1 MIAPSGG
8 VPGETWMEDSEGI
21 EREPLPE
28 PAAGLSG
35 VASVL
40 DGLPSPVFLKD
51 EHHRLVFVN
60 AAFCELMGRGR
71 NELVGR
77 SHADFVPPEEA
88 QAFAAKDDE
97 VLARGGVEENEEHLI
112 DAAGQRHTILT
123 RKTLHTDARGR
134 PLLLG
139 VISDITDLRRLGEER
154 LRSDEARWD
163 SERRLRLHVDLTP
176 VAVLEYDREFR
187 VTAWNPA
194 AESIFGWS
202 AREALGRHASFIV
215 AESAQARVREV
226 FRQLRTGANAAKRS
240 TNENVTRDGRTIVCD
255 WNNTSLVSSSGE
267 FIGVASMAMDITE
280 RTRALASLAE
290 REGRLQAILRTALD
304 GYYTVTAEGALVE
317 VNDAYCEMSGYRRE
331 ELLRM
336 RLSDLEAAEGPA
348 EIAAR
353 VERLKRSGGERFE
366 TRHRRKDGRVIDIE
380 ASVRFLAEGGGSFV
394 CFARDVTG
402 RKRAAD
408 ALRQSEE
415 RFRALIEKSSD
426 MIMVLDADSRFR
438 FWSQGAVDALG
449 WTLEERLGRPALELV
464 HEGDRQRM
472 EQALERV
479 LSQPSV
485 VSRDLLRHR
494 HKDGTWRELEAT
506 ARNLLEDPAVRG
518 VVLNTRDVTEQR
530 QLEEQFRQAQKL
542 ESIGRLAGGV
552 AHDFNNLLTVIL
564 SSAEALKEGFPVGS
578 STPLE
583 LADEIHAAGQRA
595 AQLTRQLLAFSR
607 KQAIAPAPVDL
618 NEVVRGIETLLRRV
632 LGEDVALVVRLE
644 PATSVV
650 RCDRNQVEQAI
661 LNLAI
666 NSRDAMPGGGTLTL
680 EAANVQVDERL
691 VAAHPFMR
699 AGPYCRLTVSD
710 SGVGMGP
717 EVKAHVFEPFF
728 TTKPQGKGTGLGLAT
743 VYGIV
748 KQAGGFILLS
758 RSEVGRGTSFDLY
771 FPLTAEPAPPAEE
784 PPSRSVQGT
793 ETILV
798 VEDDPQVRTVTVRSL
813 ASGGYQVR
821 VASCGLEALEVA
833 SRHAGPLEL
842 LLTDVIMPGLNGR
855 ALADEL
861 RRRRPGLRVLYM
873 SGYPQ
878 EVVSQARVLDS
889 GAEVLPKPFTAATLL
904 QAVRRVLDR
913 RPG

>member
-1 MIAPSGG
+1 
-8 VPGETWMEDSEGI
+8 MEDSEGTDQ
-21 EREPLPE
+21 EPIPESTSSLP
-28 PAAGLSG
+28 G
-35 VASVL
+35 VATLL
-40 DGLPSPVFLKD
+40 DCLPSPVFLKD
-51 EHHRLVFVN
+51 EHHRMVFVN
-60 AAFCELMGRGR
+60 AAFCEFMGRER
-71 NELVGR
+71 SELVGK
-77 SHADFVPPEEA
+77 SDADFVPSEEA
-88 QAFAAKDDE
+88 RAFAAKDDE
-97 VLARGGVEENEEHLI
+97 VLARGGVDENEEHI
-112 DAAGQRHTILT
+112 TDAAGRRHTIIT
-123 RKTLHTDARGR
+123 RKTLYTDERGR
-134 PLLLG
+134 TLLLG
-139 VISDITDLRRLGEER
+139 VISDITALRRVGDER
-154 LRSDEARWD
+154 RRADEARWN

-176 VAVLEYDREFR
+176 VAVIEYDQDLR

-202 AREALGRHASFIV
+202 AREALRRHASFIV
-215 AESAQARVREV
+215 AESAQAQVEEV
-226 FRQLRTGANAAKRS
+226 FRQLRSGASAGKRS
-240 TNENVTRDGRTIVCD
+240 ANENVTRDGRTIVCD
-255 WNNTSLVSSSGE
+255 WNNTSLFSSSGE

-280 RTRALASLAE
+280 RTRAQAAAAE

-304 GYYTVTAEGALVE
+304 GYYTVTTEGALVE
-317 VNDAYCEMSGYRRE
+317 VNDAYCEISGYRRE

-348 EIAAR
+348 DIVAR
-353 VERLKRSGGERFE
+353 VERLKHSGGERFE

-394 CFARDVTG
+394 CFVRDVTG
-402 RKRAAD
+402 RKRAAE

-426 MIMVLDADSRFR
+426 MIMVLDEDGRFR

-449 WTLEERLGRPALELV
+449 WSQEERLGRPALELV
-464 HEGDRQRM
+464 HEEDRQRV
-472 EQALERV
+472 AHSLERV
-479 LSQPSV
+479 LSQPGAV
-485 VSRDLLRHR
+485 ARDLLRHR
-494 HKDGTWRELEAT
+494 HKDGSWRELETT
-506 ARNLLEDPAVRG
+506 ARNLLGDPAVRG
-518 VVLNTRDVTEQR
+518 VVLNGRDVTEQR

-564 SSAEALKEGFPVGS
+564 SSAEALKETFPAGS

-607 KQAIAPAPVDL
+607 KQAIAPVPVDL

-632 LGEDVALVVRLE
+632 LGEDVVLVVRLE
-644 PATSVV
+644 LAASVV

-699 AGPYCRLTVSD
+699 AGPYYRLTVSD

-748 KQAGGFILLS
+748 KQVGGYILLS
-758 RSEVGRGTSFDLY
+758 RSEAGHGTSFDLY
-771 FPLTAEPAPPAEE
+771 FPLTAEVAPPAEE
-784 PPSRSVQGT
+784 PPGRSVQGT

-798 VEDDPQVRTVTVRSL
+798 VEDDPQVRTVAVRSL
-813 ASGGYQVR
+813 LAGGYQVQ
-821 VASCGLEALEVA
+821 VASCGPEALEVA

-861 RRRRPGLRVLYM
+861 RRQRPGLRVLYM

-878 EVVSQARVLDS
+878 EVASQARVLDS

-904 QAVRRVLDR
+904 QAVRKVLDR